1 MIEIKEILDV
11 DSCDI
16 CGYYSDGHVDKEEFV
31 GLVVEHLKEDIE
43 EGSIYLMDE
52 EEEEFFIPVVSIDK
66 VEYVW
71 YREEIVDDDSPLT
84 TEFWFSRKAREGYT
98 EMTRYYL

>member
-1 MIEIKEILDV
+1 MMEIKKILYG

-16 CGYYSDGHVDKEEFV
+16 CGYYSDDHVGKEEFV
-31 GLVVEHLKEDIE
+31 DLVVQHIKEDIK

-52 EEEEFFIPVVSIDK
+52 EEEEFLISSVNINK

-71 YREEIVDDDSPLT
+71 YREEQVDDDSLT
-84 TEFWFSRKAREGYT
+84 TEFWFSSKVREGYT
-98 EMTRYYL
+98 PITRYVL

>member
-1 MIEIKEILDV
+1 MYEE
-11 DSCDI
+11 DSFNI

-31 GLVVEHLKEDIE
+31 DLVHEHIKEDIE

-52 EEEEFFIPVVSIDK
+52 ESEWLLTTVDIDK

-71 YREEIVDDDSPLT
+71 YREEEIDDDSLT
-84 TEFWFSRKAREGYT
+84 TKPKFSSKARDGYT

>member
-1 MIEIKEILDV
+1 MIEIKKILDG

-31 GLVVEHLKEDIE
+31 DLVVEHIKEDIE

-52 EEEEFFIPVVSIDK
+52 EEEGWLISTVDIDK

-71 YREEIVDDDSPLT
+71 YREEEIDDSSFT
-84 TEFWFSRKAREGYT
+84 TEFWFSSKVREGYT

>member
-1 MIEIKEILDV
+1 MIEIKKMFEEDNY
-11 DSCDI
+11 DI

-52 EEEEFFIPVVSIDK
+52 EEGEFFISSVNVDK

-84 TEFWFSRKAREGYT
+84 TEFWFSCKAREGYT